1 MSLYILKVEE
11 HGLTF
16 EDAWTI
22 SLVHVAGGVTCPDRD
37 KRSGAAPWQLACRV
51 WLQPSLIN
59 SDQVCGHQEKKKKNS
74 TLPTPERSLTAMLS
88 YRIWWI

>member
-37 KRSGAAPWQLACRV
+37 KRSGAAP
-51 WLQPSLIN
+51 
-59 SDQVCGHQEKKKKNS
+59 
-74 TLPTPERSLTAMLS
+74 
-88 YRIWWI
+88 